1 MIGRATPATQNGL
14 RHEIC
19 PTHFGHFF
27 RWKVMV
33 QLLLGGSMDTAMDVI
48 SIVHVEKCG
57 SDPPFVDQFD
67 LLSKSPG

>member
-1 MIGRATPATQNGL
+1 
-14 RHEIC
+14 
-19 PTHFGHFF
+19 
-27 RWKVMV
+27 MV

-48 SIVHVEKCG
+48 AIVHVEKCG